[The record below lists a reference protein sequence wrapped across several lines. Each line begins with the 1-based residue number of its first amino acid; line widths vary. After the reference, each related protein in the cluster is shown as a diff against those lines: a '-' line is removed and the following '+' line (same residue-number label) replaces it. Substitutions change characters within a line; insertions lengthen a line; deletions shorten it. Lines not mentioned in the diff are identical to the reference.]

1 MTILQRVED
10 LFLSIKD
17 FESSK
22 SFLVDPIPENSNY
35 DAITFIC
42 NNNQFYY
49 RKAKVTPDRPG
60 AFLTLWQRPESK
72 EVSNKPIAI
81 TEEQLDFLVIQINEL
96 SCLKPRKGIF
106 IFPKNL
112 LVKKKILSKEGSKG
126 KTGFRVFPPWAGDR
140 GTLGM
145 KVFSDSGKKTQ
156 AWQLPYFI
164 ELTNNIESE
173 KLKRILNNEF

>member
-1 MTILQRVED
+1 MISLKKLEKFIQH
-10 LFLSIKD
+10 IKY
-17 FESSK
+17 FKSSDT
-22 SFLVDPIPENSNY
+22 FQLDPIPENANY
-35 DAITFIC
+35 NAATFKWEG
-42 NNNQFYY
+42 NSLYF

-60 AFLTLWQRPESK
+60 AFLTLWQRPENN
-72 EVSNKPIAI
+72 EISNKPVAI
-81 TEEQLDFLVIQINEL
+81 TEEQLDFLIIEINEL
-96 SCLKPRKGIF
+96 STLNPRKGIF
-106 IFPKNL
+106 IFPKEL
-112 LVKKKILSKEGSKG
+112 LVKKKILSKDGSKG

-173 KLKRILNNEF
+173 KLKRILNSEF